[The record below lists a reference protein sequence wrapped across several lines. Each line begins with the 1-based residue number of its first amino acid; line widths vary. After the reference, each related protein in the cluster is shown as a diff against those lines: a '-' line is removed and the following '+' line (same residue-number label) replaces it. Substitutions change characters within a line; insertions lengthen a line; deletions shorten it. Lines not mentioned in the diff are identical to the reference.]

1 MTAPKNFT
9 AIGHITA
16 EAMDTSKATFLP
28 SDLTKQTLED
38 LEAACGQFEPSLLP
52 SLRRM
57 VPRREQL
64 KTQGYDNLVCAHT
77 GSFLRIML
85 TDPQRML
92 AMNAAL
98 DTGLH
103 V

>member
-1 MTAPKNFT
+1 MDECEQLHLDVACATLKKST

-28 SDLTKQTLED
+28 SDLTKQSLED

-57 VPRREQL
+57 VPGREQL
-64 KTQGYDNLVCAHT
+64 KTQGYDNLVCAHI
-77 GSFLRIML
+77 G
-85 TDPQRML
+85 
-92 AMNAAL
+92 
-98 DTGLH
+98 
-103 V
+103 